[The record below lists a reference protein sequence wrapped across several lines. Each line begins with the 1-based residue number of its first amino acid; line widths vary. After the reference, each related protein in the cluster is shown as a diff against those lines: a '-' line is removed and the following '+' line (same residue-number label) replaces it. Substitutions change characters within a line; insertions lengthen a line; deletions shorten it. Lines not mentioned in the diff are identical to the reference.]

1 MKRMYPDVFALSL
14 ELEIKSR
21 LQPIIDLT
29 TNKIIAH
36 EILSTITEH
45 INTEAFFNGLHY
57 DALFKILKW
66 QVLLLNSTSCGKMH
80 RFCLNI
86 SPELMLSKKCIDWIC
101 KNSKKKL
108 ALEVDF
114 SLLNVHT
121 LPSLS
126 ILNMLWGYGHEVWLD
141 DFKGT
146 SDNPLFMD
154 IPWDVV
160 KIDKSVLWSVGND
173 EGELISYITEIKKH
187 HKKLLME
194 GVETIQQVKACKKSF
209 VELGQG
215 FYWDDTF
222 VLDHQNQASVNGNIV
237 LIQNA

>member
-1 MKRMYPDVFALSL
+1 
-14 ELEIKSR
+14 
-21 LQPIIDLT
+21 
-29 TNKIIAH
+29 
-36 EILSTITEH
+36 
-45 INTEAFFNGLHY
+45 
-57 DALFKILKW
+57 
-66 QVLLLNSTSCGKMH
+66 
-80 RFCLNI
+80 
-86 SPELMLSKKCIDWIC
+86 
-101 KNSKKKL
+101 
-108 ALEVDF
+108 
-114 SLLNVHT
+114 
-121 LPSLS
+121 
-126 ILNMLWGYGHEVWLD
+126 
-141 DFKGT
+141 
-146 SDNPLFMD
+146 PLFMD

-187 HKKLLME
+187 HEKLLME